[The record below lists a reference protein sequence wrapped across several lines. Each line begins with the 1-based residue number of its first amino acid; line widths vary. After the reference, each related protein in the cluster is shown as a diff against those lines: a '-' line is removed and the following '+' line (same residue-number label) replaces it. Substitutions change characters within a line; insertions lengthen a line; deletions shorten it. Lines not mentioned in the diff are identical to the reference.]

1 MKMRVRGLKLNQIC
15 FVYQTYDQ
23 TLYDSIKR
31 IGFSFPITVRKE
43 DDQYICLDGHK
54 RLSVLT
60 DLLKED
66 PHYKRGDQVN
76 VIIKNNGDE
85 RSNDCSRGRNTH

>member
-1 MKMRVRGLKLNQIC
+1 MTMRIRGMHLKDL
-15 FVYQTYDQ
+15 TYNYTNYSQ
-23 TLYDSIKR
+23 TLYDSVKR
-31 IGFSFPITVRKE
+31 IGFSFPITVRQE
-43 DDQYICLDGHK
+43 GNSYLVLDGHK
-54 RLSVLT
+54 RCSILE

-66 PHYKRGDQVN
+66 PHYKRGDLVH

>member
-1 MKMRVRGLKLNQIC
+1 MRVRALKLADIA
-15 FVYQTYDQ
+15 FTYKEYEK
-23 TLYDSIKR
+23 TLYDSVKR
-31 IGFSFPITVRKE
+31 IGFSFPVTVRIE
-43 DDQYICLDGHK
+43 SGHYICLDGHK

-66 PHYKRGDQVN
+66 PHYKRGDQVK